1 MGTAINAALSGYDG
15 TNTGTNAFTFSVSG
29 TVTDVSFTD
38 ANGALLNGFDSGLDT
53 ADGEDIF
60 LYTDTTNNNIVYGK
74 TALNVVVFAAYLEET
89 GSPVTGAKLWTVQ
102 YEAIS
107 NPDASNPD
115 DAVNLADKLFVS
127 VASASEFSFANV
139 PSGQNLFA
147 MFGNATAAIVVTG
160 KNPANESTGVNINT
174 GDTVNTSLGGGLT
187 TIGTNNQMIDP
198 PSAKNPGE
206 GMYFT
211 FVTGANADDTVPNL
225 DQNEADEES
234 NIDFTGLLGTTEA
247 SFTIAQLQPNKAA
260 TLKISAFTTVLASGD
275 AYVDNLQNN
284 TAINISSVVVRDSAG
299 QLVTGLSIDLS
310 GDTAVISGIKA
321 GYVIEYQ
328 TDANHNRVLIENVG
342 SATNNNLNASFDIG
356 GFSLPKFEQATGE
369 VGSMMVFEDDG
380 PSVVLAAPTDTALVN
395 TQDADTIGAATD
407 SATQDF
413 STAFGVASSSY
424 GADGAGT
431 TVSSFALGVATQGG
445 DSGLKSDGATI
456 YLYVVSGKVIGSTS
470 GTEAG
475 ILATNT
481 IFDLAVSAIG
491 SVTLQQFAEIDHALP
506 GDSSNYADQEATLA
520 DTLITLTNTVTVTD
534 GDGDTASDS
543 KVLNIGANIKFD
555 DDGPSVVLAAPIDT
569 ALVNTQDAD
578 TIGAATDSATQDFS
592 TAFGVASSSYGAD
605 GAGTTVSSF
614 ALGVATQGG
623 DSGLK
628 SDGAVIR
635 LYLVSGNV
643 IGSTAATEADITAG
657 NTIFD
662 VTVSGT
668 GSVTLQ
674 QFAEIDHALPGDS
687 SNYADQEAALADT
700 LITLT
705 NTVTVTDGDGDTAS
719 DSKVLNIGANI
730 KFDDDGPS
738 VVLAAPIDTALVNTQ
753 DADTIGAATDSATQD
768 FSTAFGV
775 ASSSYGA
782 DGAGTTASSFALG
795 VATQGGDSGLKSDG
809 ATIYLYVVA
818 GKVIGSTSGTEAGIL
833 ATNTIF
839 DLAVSASGS
848 VTLQQFAEIDHAL
861 PGDSSNYADQEATLA
876 DTLITL
882 TNTVTVTD
890 GDGDTAS
897 DSKVLN
903 IGANIKFDDDG
914 PSVVLA
920 APIDTALVNTQD
932 ADTIGAAT
940 DSATQD
946 FSTAFGVASSS
957 YGADGAGTT
966 VSSFAL
972 GVATQ
977 GGDSGLKSDG
987 ATIYLYVVAGKV
999 IGSTSGTEAGILATN
1014 TIFDLAVSASGSVTL
1029 QQFAEIDHALPG
1041 DSSNYAD
1048 QEATLADTLITLTN
1062 TVTVTDGDGDT
1073 ASDSK
1078 VLNIGAN
1085 IKFDDDGP
1093 SVVLAA
1099 PIDTALVNTQDAD
1112 TIGAATDSAT
1122 QDFSTAFGVASSSYG
1137 ADGAGTTVSA
1147 FALGVATPGGASGL
1161 TSDGVSIKLYLVSG
1175 NVIGSTAA
1183 TAGAI
1188 TAGNTIFDLAV
1199 SATGSVT
1206 LRQFAEIDHAG
1217 PGVSS
1222 NFAAQ
1227 QATMADTL
1235 ITLTNTVTV
1244 TDGDGDT
1251 ASDSEVLNIGAN
1263 IKFDD
1268 DGPTVTA
1275 ISDLTGANDGLPI
1288 AGTYNFSVGADD
1300 VDNAS
1305 TDGIVLNSL
1314 TGTTGG
1320 GRAITDAVVSHFAED
1335 ATTVTYNFSF
1345 NYYPGPT
1352 STTTQAATGTVVF
1365 NKTDGTFA
1373 FDMDQLI
1380 GGQTTFSTSSP
1391 LASFNYDTEGNNSPE
1406 IVVQQYSSDFF
1417 GVLSASSARPPSDSG
1432 DLMSGNDHA
1441 FTTGEIFTSESTAFV
1456 NVATNTLGVN
1466 SDTVQAGELLNF
1478 DFYRSNPVSN
1488 PTSTSPPQ
1496 QPGAAIVGTD
1506 KAYAD
1511 AIDITIDQITD
1522 GEDVAI
1528 LLKLFDASTNT
1539 TTTRLLIAN
1548 SATDYQSAGGGT
1560 KIVSIGEDDYNSAIY
1575 QIAGV
1580 QVLSSTED
1588 LTGTG
1593 ISLSTHDT
1601 VNLTSAGMNYA
1612 DTADND
1618 VFKIIK
1624 IDVIT
1629 ETTINSDVDL
1639 NFAGQLIDGDADY
1652 ANFDFDVHL
1661 EIDGIANLI
1670 GTTNQPTAI
1679 A

>member
-1 MGTAINAALSGYDG
+1 MPALNLTAGSTVTLDESANLQNLAATPAVAGDSNDNDIAASSLPTAFSTRLATQNVGAAINAALSGYDG
-15 TNTGTNAFTFSVSG
+15 TNTGTNAFTFTVSG
-29 TVTDVSFTD
+29 MVSDLAFTD
-38 ANGALLNGFDSGLDT
+38 TNGALLNGVDSGLNT
-53 ADGEDIF
+53 TDGEDIF

-89 GSPVTGAKLWTVQ
+89 GTPVSGAKLWTVQ

-115 DAVNLADKLFVS
+115 DPVNLADKIFVS
-127 VASASEFSFANV
+127 VTSDNAFSFANV

-147 MFGNATAAIVVTG
+147 MFGNASTAIVVTG
-160 KNPANESTGVNINT
+160 KNPANESTGAKFNA
-174 GDTVNTSLGGGLT
+174 GDTVNSSQGGGFTSL
-187 TIGTNNQMIDP
+187 GTNNQMIDP
-198 PSAKNPGE
+198 PGGKNGAE

-211 FVTGANADDTVPNL
+211 FVSGANTDNTVPNL

-234 NIDFTGLLGTTEA
+234 SINFTGLVSTTSA
-247 SFTIAQLQPNKAA
+247 AFTVAQLQPNKAA
-260 TLKISAFTTVLASGD
+260 TLKISAFTTVLATGD
-275 AYVDNLQNN
+275 NYVDNLQNN
-284 TAINISSVVVRDSAG
+284 TAVNISSVVVRDSAG
-299 QLVTGLSIDLS
+299 NLVTGLSINLN
-310 GDTAVISGIKA
+310 GDTAVISGVKA

-328 TDANHNRVLIENVG
+328 TSGGHNRVLIENVG
-342 SATNNNLNASFDIG
+342 SANKNFDASFDIG
-356 GFSLPKFEQATGE
+356 GFSLPQTVQSTGE

-380 PSVVLAAPTDTALVN
+380 PSASLAAATDTVLLN

-407 SATQDF
+407 SDTQDF
-413 STAFGVASSSY
+413 STAFSAASVNY
-424 GADGAGT
+424 GADGPGT
-431 TVSSFALGVATQGG
+431 TTSSFALGVATQGG

-456 YLYVVSGKVIGSTS
+456 YLYLVGGKVIGSTS
-470 GTEAG
+470 ATEAG

-481 IFDLAVSAIG
+481 IFDVAVSAAG

-506 GDSSNYADQEATLA
+506 GDSSNYAAQEATLA

-534 GDGDTASDS
+534 GDGDTATDS
-543 KVLNIGANIKFD
+543 EVLNIGANIKFD
-555 DDGPSVVLAAPIDT
+555 DDGPSVSLAAPTDT
-569 ALVNTQDAD
+569 VLLNTQDAQ
-578 TIGAATDSATQDFS
+578 TIGANTDSDTQDFS
-592 TAFGVASSSYGAD
+592 TAFSAASVNYGAD
-605 GAGTTVSSF
+605 GPGTT
-614 ALGVATQGG
+614 T
-623 DSGLK
+623 
-628 SDGAVIR
+628 
-635 LYLVSGNV
+635 
-643 IGSTAATEADITAG
+643 
-657 NTIFD
+657 
-662 VTVSGT
+662 
-668 GSVTLQ
+668 
-674 QFAEIDHALPGDS
+674 
-687 SNYADQEAALADT
+687 
-700 LITLT
+700 
-705 NTVTVTDGDGDTAS
+705 
-719 DSKVLNIGANI
+719 
-730 KFDDDGPS
+730 
-738 VVLAAPIDTALVNTQ
+738 
-753 DADTIGAATDSATQD
+753 
-768 FSTAFGV
+768 
-775 ASSSYGA
+775 
-782 DGAGTTASSFALG
+782 SSFALG

-818 GKVIGSTSGTEAGIL
+818 GKVIGSTSATEAGI
-833 ATNTIF
+833 TVGNTIF
-839 DLAVSASGS
+839 DVAVSATGS

-861 PGDSSNYADQEATLA
+861 PGDSSNYAAQEATLA

-890 GDGDTAS
+890 GDGDTAT
-897 DSKVLN
+897 DSEVLN

-920 APIDTALVNTQD
+920 AAIDTVLLNTQD
-932 ADTIGAAT
+932 AQTIGAAT
-940 DSATQD
+940 DSDTQN
-946 FSTAFGVASSS
+946 FATAFGVASTS

-966 VSSFAL
+966 TSSFAL

-987 ATIYLYVVAGKV
+987 ATIYLYLVGGKV
-999 IGSTSGTEAGILATN
+999 IGSTSATEAGVLATN
-1014 TIFDLAVSASGSVTL
+1014 TIFDVAVSAAGSVTL

-1041 DSSNYAD
+1041 DSSNYAA

-1073 ASDSK
+1073 ATDSE

-1099 PIDTALVNTQDAD
+1099 PTDTVLLNTQDAQ
-1112 TIGAATDSAT
+1112 TIGANTDSDT
-1122 QDFSTAFGVASSSYG
+1122 QDFSTAFGVTSSSYG
-1137 ADGAGTTVSA
+1137 ADGAGSTAST
-1147 FALGVATPGGASGL
+1147 FTLGVSTQGVSSGL
-1161 TSDGVSIKLYLVSG
+1161 TSDGATIRLYLVG
-1175 NVIGSTAA
+1175 GKVIGSTSA
-1183 TAGAI
+1183 TEAGI
-1188 TAGNTIFDLAV
+1188 TVGNTIFDVAV
-1199 SATGSVT
+1199 SGTGSVT
-1206 LRQFAEIDHAG
+1206 LQQFAEIDHAL
-1217 PGVSS
+1217 PGVGS
-1222 NFAAQ
+1222 NYAAQ
-1227 QATMADTL
+1227 EATLADTL
-1235 ITLTNTVTV
+1235 ITLTNSVTV

-1251 ASDSEVLNIGAN
+1251 ATDSEVLNIGAN

-1320 GRAITDAVVSHFAED
+1320 GRPITDAAVTHFAED
-1335 ATTVTYNFSF
+1335 ATSVTYHFSF

-1406 IVVQQYSSDFF
+1406 IVVQQYSSEFF
-1417 GVLSASSARPPSDSG
+1417 GVLSARAATPPSDSS
-1432 DLMSGNDHA
+1432 DLVAGGNHA
-1441 FTTGEIFTSESTAFV
+1441 FVAGETFNSAGAGFV
-1456 NVATNTLGVN
+1456 NVATSTLGVN

-1488 PTSTSPPQ
+1488 PNLTSPPPR
-1496 QPGAAIVGTD
+1496 PGAAVVGTD

-1511 AIDITIDQITD
+1511 AINITIDQITD

-1548 SATDYQSAGGGT
+1548 SATDYQSGAGGT
-1560 KIVSIGEDDYNSAIY
+1560 KIVSIGEDDYDSATY

-1593 ISLSTHDT
+1593 ISLSTHGS
-1601 VNLTSAGMNYA
+1601 VNLTATGMNYA
-1612 DTADND
+1612 DTSDND

-1624 IDVIT
+1624 IDVVT

-1639 NFAGQLIDGDADY
+1639 NFGGQLIDGDADF

-1670 GTTNQPTAI
+1670 GTTSQPAVI
-1679 A
+1679 V